1 MTKYPM
7 PLDQMLVRKV
17 LDKKVHFIHGDM
29 ACAYGALLA
38 GCNFFAG
45 YPITPATEIAEGM
58 ALLLPKLG
66 GRYIQ
71 MEDEI
76 ASMGAII
83 GASWTGAKTMTA
95 TSGPGFS
102 LMQENL
108 GYAVITETPCV
119 IINVQRS
126 GPSTGQP
133 TMAAQGDMMQA
144 RWGTHGDHEMIMLYP
159 YSVQESLDM
168 TIKAFNIA
176 ERFRVP
182 VLLFIDAEIGHMQEK
197 VVIPG
202 IDEVELWERPSLTVS
217 KEDYVAF
224 KPSGKGKDPLVP
236 EFVAFGNGYQ
246 TYVTGLTHNEVGL
259 PRTNS
264 PEIHANLVN
273 RLADKVL
280 SAQND
285 YTYYQESYADDCDV
299 ALIAYGITARA
310 CEDAIEEARAKG
322 LKVGMLRPITIWPF
336 PEDVILRWAERVKT
350 LIVPE
355 MNRGQMIHPIR
366 EAVAG
371 KCEVRSL
378 SKIGGE
384 IHTPGEILAAL
395 EGVAS

>member
-1 MTKYPM
+1 MTEYPTQI
-7 PLDQMLVRKV
+7 DQALVRKV
-17 LDKKVHFIHGDM
+17 LGKKVHFIHGDM

-58 ALLLPKLG
+58 ASLLPRLG

-108 GYAVITETPCV
+108 GYSVISETPCV
-119 IINVQRS
+119 VVNVQRS

-144 RWGTHGDHEMIMLYP
+144 RWGTHGDHEIIMLYP

-168 TIKAFNIA
+168 TIQAFNIA
-176 ERFRVP
+176 ERFRTP
-182 VLLFIDAEIGHMQEK
+182 VLLYIDAEIGHMQEK
-197 VVIPG
+197 VVIP
-202 IDEVELWERPSLTVS
+202 DVEEVEIWSRPIYTGS

-224 KPSGKGKDPLVP
+224 QPSGKGKDPLVP
-236 EFVAFGNGYQ
+236 EFAAFGSGHH

-264 PEIHANLVN
+264 PEIHDNLVR
-273 RLADKVL
+273 RLSNKVL
-280 SAQND
+280 NGLD
-285 YTYYQESYADDCDV
+285 EYTYYQELYADDCDIAV
-299 ALIAYGITARA
+299 VAYGITARA
-310 CEDAIEEARAKG
+310 CEDAVEQARAKG
-322 LKVGMLRPITIWPF
+322 LKVGMLRLITIWPF
-336 PEDVILRWAERVKT
+336 PDAIIERWARNVKVM
-350 LIVPE
+350 IVPE
-355 MNRGQMIHPIR
+355 MNLGQMIHPIR
-366 EAVAG
+366 EVVAG
-371 KCEVRSL
+371 TCEVRPL
-378 SKIGGE
+378 QKIGGE
-384 IHTPGEILAAL
+384 IHTPGEILDVL
-395 EGVAS
+395 EGVTL